1 MDRCVL
7 VQSDL
12 HEEHDLPPGNKKRDG
27 DIIHAEGV
35 RVVVSSSAPPVRN
48 VRTL

>member
-7 VQSDL
+7 VQSDPK
-12 HEEHDLPPGNKKRDG
+12 EEHDLPPGDKKRDG

-35 RVVVSSSAPPVRN
+35 RVVVSSSAPQARK